1 MPSFKKVFLFLI
13 VLFFYKSSSC
23 EQAPLTMMQ
32 IQKQYGGIWIDKK
45 TSRCLQITFENV
57 SYATITDWT
66 RKYQSRE
73 SGDVYRAFVKNG
85 RLVMPEDREHHAPY
99 GEIEVKNNK
108 LIYRTKPNGILKS
121 STWDKQIFTRE
132 R

>member
-13 VLFFYKSSSC
+13 VLFLYKSSSC

-85 RLVMPEDREHHAPY
+85 RLVMPEDREHHAPH

-121 STWDKQIFTRE
+121 STWHKQIYTRE